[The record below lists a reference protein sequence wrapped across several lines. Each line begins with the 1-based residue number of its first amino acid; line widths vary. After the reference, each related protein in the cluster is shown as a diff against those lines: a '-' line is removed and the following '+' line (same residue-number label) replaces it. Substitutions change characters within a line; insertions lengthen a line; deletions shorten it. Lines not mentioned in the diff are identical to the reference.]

1 MDEKD
6 PAMVLPPL
14 DHVGIVV
21 PDADRAVDYYSSVF
35 GLGPFKVNEG
45 AAMKEVNFRGRKE
58 DCKLKSAVAKS
69 GAVEIEIIQVL
80 EGECPH
86 RDFLR
91 EGRQGLHHL
100 AFRVENLDSMLDSLA
115 QRGIKPLWSKD
126 FGVLSFAYLEPDT
139 VGGLIFELIEY
150 RKPKKPAA

>member
-1 MDEKD
+1 
-6 PAMVLPPL
+6 MVLPPL
-14 DHVGIVV
+14 DHIGIVV
-21 PDADRAVDYYSSVF
+21 ADVDRAVDYYSSVF

-45 AAMKEVNFRGRKE
+45 AAMKEVNFKGRKE

-100 AFRVENLDSMLDSLA
+100 AFRGREPGLDA
-115 QRGIKPLWSKD
+115 RTAWPRGGSSPCGARISASSASPTWSRTR
-126 FGVLSFAYLEPDT
+126 S
-139 VGGLIFELIEY
+139 GG
-150 RKPKKPAA
+150 